1 MNRKLLE
8 RGASESFLCLSGSIQ
23 KRDIL
28 FDNLE
33 LIWNYETELQSNA
46 GGNRLRSAQKGW
58 HCMKTFLKY
67 AAIAVHV
74 IAIVNAINAMTKK
87 L

>member
-1 MNRKLLE
+1 
-8 RGASESFLCLSGSIQ
+8 
-23 KRDIL
+23 
-28 FDNLE
+28 
-33 LIWNYETELQSNA
+33 
-46 GGNRLRSAQKGW
+46 
-58 HCMKTFLKY
+58 MKTFLKY

>member
-1 MNRKLLE
+1 MT
-8 RGASESFLCLSGSIQ
+8 SCI
-23 KRDIL
+23 
-28 FDNLE
+28 
-33 LIWNYETELQSNA
+33 SNA
-46 GGNRLRSAQKGW
+46 GGIGLRSIQKGW

-74 IAIVNAINAMTKK
+74 IAIINAINALAKK